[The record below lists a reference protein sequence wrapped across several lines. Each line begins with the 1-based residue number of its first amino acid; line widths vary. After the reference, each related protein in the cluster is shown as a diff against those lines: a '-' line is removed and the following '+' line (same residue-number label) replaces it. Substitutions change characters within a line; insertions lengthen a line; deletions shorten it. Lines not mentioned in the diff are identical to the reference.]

1 MQSIMHN
8 CKISRFRLLY
18 VCMHVCMYVNKH
30 LHVLQQV
37 AQLIRDVMPEDLSA
51 GKTSERP
58 FLLFPQWEW
67 VLAVVVRS
75 IATPYYVFVSSYV
88 CMYVCMYVYC
98 LCMYLC
104 ISKCVCL
111 LGVCKSGRFVRLVQD
126 SCMYVYVC
134 IWVAGVPSCGSR
146 HRAELRI
153 HQSEQDP
160 FVGCG
165 GHHFHCQCN
174 HSIPVAVCSCCCSC
188 CCCCCYSCCCS
199 SRSCSSASISLCVL
213 LPPVKQKLVLNF
225 IKRVNYY

>member
-88 CMYVCMYVYC
+88 CMYVCMYTA
-98 LCMYLC
+98 
-104 ISKCVCL
+104 CVCIYVL
-111 LGVCKSGRFVRLVQD
+111 VSVCVCWVYAKAED
-126 SCMYVYVC
+126 SFDLFKIPVCMCMCVYGLQAFQAVEAA
-134 IWVAGVPSCGSR
+134 IAQSSVYTNPSKIPSLVAGV
-146 HRAELRI
+146 I
-153 HQSEQDP
+153 T
-160 FVGCG
+160 
-165 GHHFHCQCN
+165 
-174 HSIPVAVCSCCCSC
+174 SIA
-188 CCCCCYSCCCS
+188 
-199 SRSCSSASISLCVL
+199 SAIT
-213 LPPVKQKLVLNF
+213 Q
-225 IKRVNYY
+225 YQ